1 MWEDEVLW
9 DNESNNDFNL
19 RSVYTSDYPIIWLK
33 RFWYAAGLCGHYDG
47 DNSND
52 LMFPSGRLYSG
63 KERRPKDFSKSW
75 RLALI
80 ESLNIIFHHLSVQ
93 YRYLF
98 NDSFALYQW
107 KTSFHDWSI
116 LFHGL
121 IISHL
126 VSKNIKWY
134 CKCLQG
140 KKDYKTYHVPKQKF
154 AN

>member
-1 MWEDEVLW
+1 MISHVGDEVLC

-19 RSVYTSDYPIIWLK
+19 SSVYTSDYPIIWLK
-33 RFWYAAGLCGHYDG
+33 RFWYATGLCGHYDG

-75 RLALI
+75 RLELI
-80 ESLNIIFHHLSVQ
+80 ESLDIIFHHLSVQ

-107 KTSFHDWSI
+107 KTSFHDGSI
-116 LFHGL
+116 LLLFP
-121 IISHL
+121 IKSQRISSDIAS
-126 VSKNIKWY
+126 V
-134 CKCLQG
+134 CKE
-140 KKDYKTYHVPKQKF
+140 KKI
-154 AN
+154 